1 MDAAAMTIVMAPLF
15 LLLGAAGGTVHFT
28 AIAGDAK
35 LLVYGGSVASA
46 VALRLGR
53 LLLTTTILILAARQN
68 WVDLLAATV
77 GFMAARQYL
86 IGHLGPAR

>member
-1 MDAAAMTIVMAPLF
+1 MMTVTALLF
-15 LLLGAAGGTVHFT
+15 LILGVSGGIVHFT

-35 LLVYGGSVASA
+35 LLVHGGSVASA

-68 WVDLLAATV
+68 WLDLLAATA

-86 IGHLGPAR
+86 IGHLGPAT

>member
-1 MDAAAMTIVMAPLF
+1 MMIVMALLF

-35 LLVYGGSVASA
+35 LLVHGGSVGRSG
-46 VALRLGR
+46 ALRLGR

-68 WVDLLAATV
+68 WLDLLAATA

-86 IGHLGPAR
+86 IGRLAPAT

>member
-1 MDAAAMTIVMAPLF
+1 MTIVMAPLF
-15 LLLGAAGGTVHFT
+15 LILGAAGGTVHFT

-35 LLVYGGSVASA
+35 LLVHGGSVASA

-68 WVDLLAATV
+68 WVDLLAATI
-77 GFMAARQYL
+77 GFMVARQYVIRRL
-86 IGHLGPAR
+86 EPVT

>member
-1 MDAAAMTIVMAPLF
+1 MTTVTAPLF

-35 LLVYGGSVASA
+35 LLVHGGSVASA

-53 LLLTTTILILAARQN
+53 LLFTTTILILAARQN
-68 WVDLLAATV
+68 WIDLLAATT
-77 GFMAARQYL
+77 GFMAARQHL
-86 IGHLGPAR
+86 IGLLGPVS

>member
-1 MDAAAMTIVMAPLF
+1 MTIVMALLF
-15 LLLGAAGGTVHFT
+15 LLLGAAGGTVHFA

-35 LLVYGGSVASA
+35 LLVHGGSVASA

-68 WVDLLAATV
+68 WVDLLTATI
-77 GFMAARQYL
+77 GFIVARHYV
-86 IGHLGPAR
+86 IGRLEPVP

>member
-1 MDAAAMTIVMAPLF
+1 MTIAMALLF

-28 AIAGDAK
+28 AIAGDAT
-35 LLVYGGSVASA
+35 LLVHGGSVASA

-68 WVDLLAATV
+68 WLDLLAATI
-77 GFMAARQYL
+77 GFMAARHYV
-86 IGHLGPAR
+86 IGRVEPVS